1 MYEDERYNV
10 IVSKISNGTVTL
22 CRKDAL
28 FYLDYCNT
36 HAVTPAIVHID
47 AAATPSRT
55 DIDRNRYDVLI
66 RRLDAGRSIESTD
79 FRFLQRYCK
88 RTGME
93 MPRLESKLMFWK
105 IGAEP

>member
-10 IVSKISNGTVTL
+10 IDSRISNGEVTL

-28 FYLDYCNT
+28 FYLDYCDA

-47 AAATPSRT
+47 ATAPSSRA
-55 DIDRNRYDVLI
+55 DMSRIRYDALI

-88 RTGME
+88 RTGVE
-93 MPRLESKLMFWK
+93 MPRLESRLLFWK
-105 IGAEP
+105 IT

>member
-10 IVSKISNGTVTL
+10 IVSRISNGAVTL

-36 HAVTPAIVHID
+36 HSVTPAIVHID
-47 AAATPSRT
+47 ATAPSARA
-55 DIDRNRYDVLI
+55 DMDRNRYNVLI
-66 RRLDAGRSIESTD
+66 RRLDAGRGIESAD

-88 RTGME
+88 RTGVE
-93 MPRLESKLMFWK
+93 MPRLASRLMFWK
-105 IGAEP
+105 IT

>member
-1 MYEDERYNV
+1 MYEDERYS
-10 IVSKISNGTVTL
+10 IITRRISDGAVTL

-47 AAATPSRT
+47 ATATSSRA
-55 DIDRNRYDVLI
+55 DMDRNRYDALI

-88 RTGME
+88 RTGVE
-93 MPRLESKLMFWK
+93 MPRLESRLLFWK
-105 IGAEP
+105 IT